1 MWPAGFW
8 PTAGVKTLQ
17 KINRKVITARAA
29 GRAEPMTAK
38 EGSRRIKACVAFRY
52 PTLSPPIR
60 KDKNRPRVSW
70 PRGSARF
77 VEAARGWRRPRAGIR
92 AGHQDARVDRPLRVR
107 GPRLHRTRGP
117 RIRER
122 GDDRRD
128 GADPP
133 DVRVQGPAEPLPE
146 RFRHLHPR
154 AADDLQAGGA
164 QQGQGSGDR
173 PPRGH
178 VREARHAPRGFALEG
193 GAAARLYDRH
203 EGSRPRE
210 DRRVD

>member
-1 MWPAGFW
+1 MTMWPAGFW
-8 PTAGVKTLQ
+8 PIAGVKTLQ

-52 PTLSPPIR
+52 PTLSLPIR

-77 VEAARGWRRPRAGIR
+77 VEAARGRRRPRAGIR
-92 AGHQDARVDRPLRVR
+92 AGHEDARVNRPLRVR
-107 GPRLHRTRGP
+107 GPRIHRARGP

-133 DVRVQGPAEPLPE
+133 DVRVQRPTKPVPE
-146 RFRHLHPR
+146 MTGHLDSRPG
-154 AADDLQAGGA
+154 DQLQSGGA
-164 QQGQGSGDR
+164 QPD
-173 PPRGH
+173 P
-178 VREARHAPRGFALEG
+178 
-193 GAAARLYDRH
+193 
-203 EGSRPRE
+203 RPR
-210 DRRVD
+210 D

>member
-1 MWPAGFW
+1 MTMWPAGSW

-17 KINRKVITARAA
+17 KIKRKVITARAA

-52 PTLSPPIR
+52 PTMTPPIR

-70 PRGSARF
+70 PRGCARF
-77 VEAARGWRRPRAGIR
+77 VEDARGRRRPRAGIR
-92 AGHQDARVDRPLRVR
+92 AGHEDARVDRPLRIR
-107 GPRLHRTRGP
+107 GPRIHRARGS

-133 DVRVQGPAEPLPE
+133 DVRVQGTLEPVTAKVRYIDTRE
-146 RFRHLHPR
+146 H
-154 AADDLQAGGA
+154 DD
-164 QQGQGSGDR
+164 
-173 PPRGH
+173 
-178 VREARHAPRGFALEG
+178 
-193 GAAARLYDRH
+193 
-203 EGSRPRE
+203 
-210 DRRVD
+210 

>member
-1 MWPAGFW
+1 MTMWPAGSW

-17 KINRKVITARAA
+17 KIKRKVITARAA

-77 VEAARGWRRPRAGIR
+77 VEDARG
-92 AGHQDARVDRPLRVR
+92 DRPLRIR
-107 GPRLHRTRGP
+107 GPRIHRARGS

-133 DVRVQGPAEPLPE
+133 DVRVQGPPEPVPE
-146 RFRHLHPR
+146 RVRDLDPR

-164 QQGQGSGDR
+164 
-173 PPRGH
+173 
-178 VREARHAPRGFALEG
+178 
-193 GAAARLYDRH
+193 
-203 EGSRPRE
+203 
-210 DRRVD
+210 